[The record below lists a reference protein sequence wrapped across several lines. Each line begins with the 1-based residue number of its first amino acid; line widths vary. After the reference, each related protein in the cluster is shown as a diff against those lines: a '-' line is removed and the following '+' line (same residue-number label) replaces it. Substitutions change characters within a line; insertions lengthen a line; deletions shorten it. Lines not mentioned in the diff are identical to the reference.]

1 MVEGRPQ
8 SHDDELGQALAEKR
22 FAKLYRQHGR
32 SVLAYA
38 LRRAEPEDA
47 ADVAAETFLV
57 AWRRLDEV
65 PDGDRA
71 RLWLYGVAGRALANQ
86 RRGALRRLNLA
97 ERLRTDLRDQV
108 DAFELPDPHDWP
120 VLRALAQLDQRDRE
134 LLLLSGWEGLS
145 PRQIAR
151 VLDVSVVAAR
161 SRLFRARARLM
172 RLLEEA
178 SEPKSVNKS
187 AIECEEAR

>member
-1 MVEGRPQ
+1 MEGRPQ
-8 SHDDELGQALAEKR
+8 SHDGELGQALAEKR
-22 FAKLYRQHGR
+22 FAELYRQHGR
-32 SVLAYA
+32 FVLAYA

-47 ADVAAETFLV
+47 ADVVAETFLV

-65 PDGDRA
+65 PHGDRA

-108 DAFELPDPHDWP
+108 DALELPDPHEWP
-120 VLRALAQLDQRDRE
+120 VLRALAQLGPRDRE

-151 VLDVSVVAAR
+151 VLDVSVVATR

-172 RLLEEA
+172 RVLEEA
-178 SEPKSVNKS
+178 GEPRPVNQS
-187 AIECEEAR
+187 AIECEQAG